1 VAAPVAGPKKG
12 AIIGAAL
19 ARFAKAQSIYLM
31 HVAGLVSPGREIPVC
46 QAHQNTPEPVDNWT
60 EDDLERMLDEG
71 HRQLDRQVS
80 DLERIR
86 GRAQWL
92 FTVSAAITVALGS
105 SFVAKRPHG
114 ALLVLWLAGLVL
126 VAYGVA
132 GAAAVMTVRADFRTI
147 DTAKLSQKQPPMLRY
162 LAGAYSRMLATGENT
177 VATRL
182 TVFRQAVVFVIVGGY
197 LGLLAVLLLHR

>member
-1 VAAPVAGPKKG
+1 MAASVTQPS
-12 AIIGAAL
+12 IWSRISAAL
-19 ARFAKAQSIYLM
+19 CRLANTQSIYFV
-31 HVAGLVSPGREIPVC
+31 HVVGLISPGREMPVFE
-46 QAHQNTPEPVDNWT
+46 AHQITPEPIDRWT
-60 EDDLERMLDEG
+60 EDDLERMVDEG
-71 HRQLDRQVS
+71 HRQLDRQLS

-92 FTVSAAITVALGS
+92 FTVSAALTTALGS
-105 SFVAKRPHG
+105 AFVAKRPHDW
-114 ALLVLWLAGLVL
+114 LLVLWLAGLVVL
-126 VAYGVA
+126 AYGLA
-132 GAAAVMTVRADFRTI
+132 GAAAVMTVRADFRAI
-147 DTAKLSQKQPPMLRY
+147 DTAKLSQEQPPMLRY